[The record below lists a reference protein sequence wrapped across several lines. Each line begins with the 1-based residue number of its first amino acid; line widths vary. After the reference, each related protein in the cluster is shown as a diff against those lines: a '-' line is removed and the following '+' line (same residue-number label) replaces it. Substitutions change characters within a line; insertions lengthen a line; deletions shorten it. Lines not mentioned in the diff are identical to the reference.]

1 MVLLYNGKR
10 VYTNVLDEKENKETM
25 DRIDIAIIGGGVVG
39 LAAASVVSERG
50 RDVYIFEKNSSFG
63 QETSSRNSEV
73 IHSGIYYPEG
83 SLKTKTCIRGNKLL
97 YEICEKNAVPYKK
110 TGKLIIAKDASEFGA
125 LEELFEQGKTRG
137 LDELKMLDK
146 ADIKKLE
153 PNIKATRAIWL
164 PMTGIVDSHS
174 LMRHFLLKTKSLGG
188 DIVYNSKVSAIK
200 KVSGGYEVVINAG
213 TNECSTFRARIVINS
228 AGLESDTV
236 SALAGIKK
244 DEYALSYCKGDYFR
258 LARGKK
264 LETFRLVYPISKP
277 DDTFLGIHI
286 TPDLAG
292 GTRLGPDAEYLE
304 GRNID
309 YSVDP
314 SKRDIFYE
322 STKTFLPFL
331 EKKDLSIDTSGVRPK
346 LQKDGEG
353 FRDFVIKHEDDAGF
367 EGFINLIGIESPGLT
382 AAPAI
387 AEKVKKQVNKLI

>member
-1 MVLLYNGKR
+1 MFLAR
-10 VYTNVLDEKENKETM
+10 KEIM

-39 LAAASVVSERG
+39 LAVASVVSAHG

-73 IHSGIYYPEG
+73 IHSGIYYPEK
-83 SLKTKTCIRGNKLL
+83 SLKTETCIRGNELL
-97 YEICEKNAVPYKK
+97 YEICAKNAVPHKK

-125 LEELFEQGKTRG
+125 LEELFCQGKARG
-137 LDELKMLDK
+137 LNELKMLDK
-146 ADIKKLE
+146 SDIKKLE
-153 PNIKATRAIWL
+153 PNIRATRAIWL

-174 LMRHFLLKTKSLGG
+174 VMRYFLLKTKSFGG
-188 DIVYNSKVSAIK
+188 DIIYNSEVSSIK
-200 KVSGGYEVVINAG
+200 KVSGGYEITINAG
-213 TNECSTFRARIVINS
+213 TNECSTFRAGIVINS

-236 SALAGIKK
+236 SALAGIKR
-244 DEYALSYCKGDYFR
+244 DEYVLSYCKGDYFR
-258 LARGKK
+258 VACGKNLK
-264 LETFRLVYPISKP
+264 TSHLVYPISKP

-286 TPDLAG
+286 TPDLVG
-292 GTRLGPDAEYLE
+292 GVRLGPDAEYLK

-314 SKRDIFYE
+314 SKRDIFYK

-346 LQKDGEG
+346 LQSKGEG
-353 FRDFVIKHEDDAGF
+353 FRDFVIKHEDDTGF

-387 AEKVKKQVNKLI
+387 AEKVKEQVNKLI